1 MIQSDDIRTKGSCC
15 SGERPVSITVQ
26 LEPDV
31 EARLL
36 ARARAQGMSLDAYV
50 RTVME
55 QMAAVGGPPE
65 LSLEEFEAGLD
76 ALAEG
81 CEKLPVLPPDAYR
94 RESIYGDE

>member
-1 MIQSDDIRTKGSCC
+1 
-15 SGERPVSITVQ
+15 VSITVR
-26 LEPDV
+26 LEPEI

-55 QMAAVGGPPE
+55 QMAAIERPAEV
-65 LSLEEFEAGLD
+65 SLGEFEAGLD

-81 CEKLPVLPPDAYR
+81 CEKLPVLPPVAYR